1 MKLIAT
7 AESQYFPNCGF
18 ISTMKGHSTSPPAF
32 PIHQIDD
39 TSIKAPPVLP
49 ELGYLH
55 SDQQPRSA
63 IPPPPGW
70 PRSSALYQ
78 LLNATCAV
86 TTHCAGTVPLTGK
99 QEETVLHRLL
109 LHKTLLISSCLG
121 LAGTSA
127 LFCSIAGSSSFPV
140 LFRVSFWL
148 QLHAEDSASPATMLS
163 APRQSP
169 SCREA
174 NALCHCLFFMPPWLD
189 RGKAYQEHLA
199 AAYVVLFPACLALY
213 LRDKPFWR

>member
-1 MKLIAT
+1 M
-7 AESQYFPNCGF
+7 
-18 ISTMKGHSTSPPAF
+18 
-32 PIHQIDD
+32 
-39 TSIKAPPVLP
+39 LP

-86 TTHCAGTVPLTGK
+86 ITHCAGTVPLTGK

-140 LFRVSFWL
+140 LFRVSLSGYSCTQRTRPARLPSFLLQDRVPLAERPMPFVTAYSSCLPGWTEVKHFKNIL
-148 QLHAEDSASPATMLS
+148 QLPM
-163 APRQSP
+163 
-169 SCREA
+169 
-174 NALCHCLFFMPPWLD
+174 
-189 RGKAYQEHLA
+189 
-199 AAYVVLFPACLALY
+199 
-213 LRDKPFWR
+213 